1 VTGRI
6 TSSGNALQTTSSFQ
20 MAMNLKE
27 TVGLLKQT
35 YSKWSEHQAP
45 RLGASVAFYSLLSF
59 APLLIL
65 IAAIA
70 ALVFDRTA
78 AQNGM
83 IDQARQ
89 MIGDR
94 GADTVKSLLMNAQKP
109 SSGILASVIAFITL
123 LFGASGVF
131 SELRDALNTIWDA
144 QPPAESGFLA
154 MIRQKLFS
162 FGMVLSVG
170 FLLLVLLILSAALA
184 FMGKFLGHLLP
195 IPAPVFEALNF
206 LVSFAVITVLFALLF
221 RYVPSRR
228 IQWNDVW
235 IGAIGTALL
244 FTIGKF
250 LLGLYLGKASVGSAY
265 GAAGSLVAVI
275 VWVYYSAQIFFFG
288 AEFTRVHAD
297 AHATAQP
304 FAAPVES
311 HPARQPAPAPAGL
324 PVAVQTAPEPE
335 QLPARPVAAVPV
347 ARTSPKIKPARS
359 LLLAVGVG
367 FLFGRASRKLAG
379 SHRAD

>member
-1 VTGRI
+1 VSPLAFEYTSKCAVRTSIQGFSDESFAQPEQTSQAIAKIAQVIRFNSRQYQGFPSQFVTGRI
-6 TSSGNALQTTSSFQ
+6 TSSGGALQTTSSFQ

-65 IAAIA
+65 IAAVA
-70 ALVFDRTA
+70 ALVFDRTT

-94 GADTVKSLLMNAQKP
+94 GAETVKSLLMNAQKP

-144 QPPAESGFLA
+144 QPTAESGFLA

-184 FMGKFLGHLLP
+184 FMGKFLGHMLP
-195 IPAPVFEALNF
+195 IPAPVFETLNF

-228 IQWNDVW
+228 IEWNDVW
-235 IGAIGTALL
+235 IGALGTALL

-250 LLGLYLGKASVGSAY
+250 LLGLY
-265 GAAGSLVAVI
+265 
-275 VWVYYSAQIFFFG
+275 
-288 AEFTRVHAD
+288 
-297 AHATAQP
+297 
-304 FAAPVES
+304 
-311 HPARQPAPAPAGL
+311 
-324 PVAVQTAPEPE
+324 
-335 QLPARPVAAVPV
+335 QL
-347 ARTSPKIKPARS
+347 
-359 LLLAVGVG
+359 
-367 FLFGRASRKLAG
+367 
-379 SHRAD
+379 